1 MLSSWIE
8 LLNCTVSTWP
18 WVKVPVFPAM
28 GINHLIALSGCRLG
42 EAEVKRL
49 MYAQIPHSKYGW
61 GWKAENV
68 IYDKTVCWLHS
79 SWEKTAQRELAFFLS
94 PDPFHFLLACIFF
107 LNLLFPSFYCLPSP
121 PVLYSPHLSNSVL
134 PFITSPLSPLSV
146 SAECSSW
153 SSIIRFFSLL

>member
-49 MYAQIPHSKYGW
+49 MYAQIPQSKYGW
-61 GWKAENV
+61 GWKAEKCDLWQNCLLTALV
-68 IYDKTVCWLHS
+68 MRKKQHKENWLS
-79 SWEKTAQRELAFFLS
+79 SSRRILFISSFLFFK
-94 PDPFHFLLACIFF
+94 PAVPF
-107 LNLLFPSFYCLPSP
+107 LPSP

>member
-49 MYAQIPHSKYGW
+49 MYAQIPQSKYGW
-61 GWKAENV
+61 GWKAEKCDLWQN
-68 IYDKTVCWLHS
+68 CLL
-79 SWEKTAQRELAFFLS
+79 TALVMRKNSTKRIGFLPLAGSFSF
-94 PDPFHFLLACIFF
+94 PPFYF
-107 LNLLFPSFYCLPSP
+107 LNLLSPS
-121 PVLYSPHLSNSVL
+121 SPHLLFCTLPISLTLSFLLLPRLSLHSLSLQSVL
-134 PFITSPLSPLSV
+134 LDQ
-146 SAECSSW
+146 A
-153 SSIIRFFSLL
+153 